1 MKKRPALNKK
11 PLSKKTLNKN
21 RGFSLIEMLIT
32 VAIFMVV
39 ITGVIRLIPYTL
51 KFQNLSHSQQS
62 ERNFRVLLASLN
74 KEACNK
80 TFEGKTVGERVDVI
94 KDESGIILFNRGENG
109 GEFQKNLRIVEIK
122 TRALS
127 DENSLG
133 SAEMV
138 VSYKRT
144 QSLYPTKTGEDGDCT
159 AGGTGGSDESSSVTT
174 GCYTLTC
181 GLRIKKDGAL
191 VGAKEGQRIVSDG
204 GRGCSIVD
212 CGGTEGMGGGKPDCY
227 KVTEEGEGGLTLVG
241 CEGAAEAEA
250 TPPKNTVFGFRAGKS
265 LTTGP
270 TTDHGTENTF
280 IGYEAGMNNTTGFYN
295 NFVGYQA
302 GLNNNTGFYNN
313 FVGYQAGYSNR
324 SGNYNSFVGTGA
336 GQKNTTGYRNNFFG
350 TWAGAYNTT
359 GNYNNFVGYQAGYSN
374 RSGDNNNFV
383 GYQAG
388 YSNSTGYNNNF
399 VGALAGAY
407 NTNGYNN
414 NFVGTSAGAYN
425 TTGYHNNFVGAQA
438 GQSNT
443 AGSGNNFVGTSA
455 GAYNTTGNNNIAI
468 GNGAGQKNTT
478 GSYNI
483 AIGARS
489 GCYTSSSAVPACA
502 SESYK
507 LDIGG
512 LIKGNMSGS
521 KEVTIHGDLDVKGE
535 IKLDGT
541 IIHPSSSDR
550 RLKRKIKD
558 LKKPQLLKLLKLRA
572 RSFYWKDKN
581 RDIKKQ
587 LGFIAQE
594 VRKEYPELVSE
605 AKDEKKTLR
614 LNYQGLLPVV
624 VSALKELNQVFKE
637 FYQDFKRSY
646 QDFKDALKKL
656 QIEVTNLTVSFKDLI
671 KETKTEFTSLKNSI
685 TSIRGELRGLVNS
698 FKAEFTNLKKRFLKM
713 ESKALKI
720 ETLQGKA
727 LKVQGKVLKVQD
739 KVLKVQGKVQ
749 LRINSLEK
757 DNKEFKRELSSI
769 KAYNKEL
776 KSDLEDLKRELKK
789 NK

>member
-1 MKKRPALNKK
+1 MKTTSALSKK
-11 PLSKKTLNKN
+11 TLSKKTLNKK
-21 RGFSLIEMLIT
+21 GVSLIEMLIT

-39 ITGVIRLIPYTL
+39 ITGVIRLIPYTI

-80 TFEGKTVGERVDVI
+80 TFQGKTVGERVDVI

-127 DENSLG
+127 DSEDNPG

-159 AGGTGGSDESSSVTT
+159 AGGTGGSDGSSSVTT

-181 GLRIKKDGAL
+181 GLRIKESGAL
-191 VGAKEGQRIVSDG
+191 VGGANEDLIASDDG
-204 GRGCSIVD
+204 GRGCSIID

-250 TPPKNTVFGFRAGKS
+250 TPSKNTVFGFRAGKS
-265 LTTGP
+265 LTTSSNSN
-270 TTDHGTENTF
+270 HGTRNTF
-280 IGYEAGMNNTTGFYN
+280 IGYEAGQSNTTGFNNNFVGHGAGQSNTTGHDNNFVGDRAGENNTGNYNNFMGYVAGLNNTGHDNNFVGDRAGENNTGHDNNFVGDRAGENNTGSYN

-302 GLNNNTGFYNN
+302 GQNNTGHL
-313 FVGYQAGYSNR
+313 
-324 SGNYNSFVGTGA
+324 NSFVGTLAGA
-336 GQKNTTGYRNNFFG
+336 GNTTGSNNNFFG
-350 TWAGAYNTT
+350 AGAGQNNTT
-359 GNYNNFVGYQAGYSN
+359 GNQ
-374 RSGDNNNFV
+374 
-383 GYQAG
+383 
-388 YSNSTGYNNNF
+388 
-399 VGALAGAY
+399 
-407 NTNGYNN
+407 N
-414 NFVGTSAGAYN
+414 NFVGTSAGEKN
-425 TTGYHNNFVGAQA
+425 TTGRYNNFM
-438 GQSNT
+438 
-443 AGSGNNFVGTSA
+443 GTSA
-455 GAYNTTGNNNIAI
+455 GQNNTTGN
-468 GNGAGQKNTT
+468 
-478 GSYNI
+478 YNI
-483 AIGARS
+483 AIGSNS
-489 GCYTSSSAVPACA
+489 GCQGADNRTSDC
-502 SESYK
+502 EGNSYK

-521 KEVTIHGDLDVKGE
+521 KSVTIHGNLHYTGS
-535 IKLDGT
+535 LS
-541 IIHPSSSDR
+541 SSSDR
-550 RLKRKIKD
+550 RLKKKIKD

-594 VRKEYPELVSE
+594 VRTEYPELVSE
-605 AKDEKKTLR
+605 AKDEEKTLR

-646 QDFKDALKKL
+646 QDFKDALK
-656 QIEVTNLTVSFKDLI
+656 
-671 KETKTEFTSLKNSI
+671 ETK
-685 TSIRGELRGLVNS
+685 GEL
-698 FKAEFTNLKKRFLKM
+698 TNLKKRFLK
-713 ESKALKI
+713 I
-720 ETLQGKA
+720 ETLQS
-727 LKVQGKVLKVQD
+727 
-739 KVLKVQGKVQ
+739 KVQ
-749 LRINSLEK
+749 LKISTLEK
-757 DNKEFKRELSSI
+757 E
-769 KAYNKEL
+769 NKEL
-776 KSDLEDLKRELKK
+776 KERLDALTQKVNSLE
-789 NK
+789 N